1 VYGIALYVS
10 KRDVL
15 ADPAFQPFAGLSSEE
30 LRNRPDFYDL
40 LRKRRE
46 ADDDPSVGGYFDRTI
61 FLKTNMQLSTESMR
75 SSLDADWKMLS
86 DEAKKILIDTSM
98 EPRPAEEQML
108 QEIQRADN
116 PSRCSCSQVAP
127 EELQADPSCCARG
140 IELVFTWRK
149 NGDIEVSIG
158 IGLLAEGFAWRPP
171 ERQVCL
177 F

>member
-1 VYGIALYVS
+1 M
-10 KRDVL
+10 L

-30 LRNRPDFYDL
+30 LRNRPDFYALMAKMRSPDQ
-40 LRKRRE
+40 
-46 ADDDPSVGGYFDRTI
+46 DPSVGGLFGRTI

-98 EPRPAEEQML
+98 EPRPAEQQMID
-108 QEIQRADN
+108 EIQRADN

-127 EELQADPSCCARG
+127 EEFNSDPSCCARG

-149 NGDIEVSIG
+149 SGDLEVRVEHIVMLLSNGLPWLTI
-158 IGLLAEGFAWRPP
+158 LLLLTIQRRFD
-171 ERQVCL
+171 
-177 F
+177 